1 MDSRFILEHDQNSSG
16 IHRTTSRR
24 WLLKL
29 ARLALIG
36 TLFMLPTLAAAASNH
51 IVIEVPFQ
59 FMVDNRPVPPGTY
72 IVKQTYEDSNRMA
85 IENESVK
92 IHLVFLVNKEQAQA
106 GQGASLIF
114 DQYGDR
120 YFLNGVRLNEGIIER
135 LSESKSEAELRARN
149 ARAPE
154 EKVPVAALK

>member
-1 MDSRFILEHDQNSSG
+1 MKH
-16 IHRTTSRR
+16 
-24 WLLKL
+24 

-72 IVKQTYEDSNRMA
+72 IVKQTYEDSNIMA
-85 IENESVK
+85 IENESAT
-92 IHLVFLVNKEQAQA
+92 IHVALLISEEQAQA
-106 GQGASLIF
+106 GQGTSLIF
-114 DQYGDR
+114 HQYGDR
-120 YFLNGVRLNEGIIER
+120 YFLYGLRLNEGIIER